1 MKNRLL
7 GQRDIIVY
15 LAEILNRCNI
25 PYLLTGS
32 IAVSYYGRPRAT
44 HDIDFVIEIPKEE
57 SNKLL
62 TVFKKL
68 GRDFSLDFHQIE
80 QAIVKGN
87 FFDIFHPDSGLK
99 IDFWL
104 SKNEFDL
111 NKFARK
117 NKIMVNK
124 YTVNLVSAEDILLT
138 KLLWCK
144 KIRSDRHLRDC
155 VGIWQIQKN
164 KLDMT
169 YLNLWANKLTVN
181 KLLEEIKVMNY

>member
-57 SNKLL
+57 SNKFL

-87 FFDIFHPDSGLK
+87 FFDIFHPSRHV
-99 IDFWL
+99 IL
-104 SKNEFDL
+104 SPPK
-111 NKFARK
+111 ARRR
-117 NKIMVNK
+117 I
-124 YTVNLVSAEDILLT
+124 S
-138 KLLWCK
+138 
-144 KIRSDRHLRDC
+144 
-155 VGIWQIQKN
+155 
-164 KLDMT
+164 
-169 YLNLWANKLTVN
+169 
-181 KLLEEIKVMNY
+181 